1 MMVGVDEQIPCERT
15 PMSFPDLVMRLAPSL
30 LFAASAYAAP
40 ILESPQA
47 FNPYSRTASAIT
59 GPVIVSRSSIVF
71 GNGAGTQLTF
81 LDDVRSKWG
90 ASNQSFRAQIFA
102 LDSDPG
108 QLLNGN
114 ALCGAGDAPT
124 HLAAFQSDNF
134 GSWILTLAVFRG
146 KDAPASIDDA
156 GLCGT
161 FNFAMDGPIE
171 EIVGEDAADDDG
183 SEGLPPIG
191 PVEMPD
197 VSEPNIGAVA
207 ALLLAAPAG
216 AREVSFEAGIVEQLR
231 CDVDPAPLPF
241 FAAIDQAGRLEID
254 SRIGYDSVSCYTITG
269 GMTVR
274 GMTFDMICGFEED
287 QSIAN
292 WSDYFYRGPGTSPG
306 QSLSLLSLSSEAEML
321 AWARDTLRVPDPE
334 RRVDERF
341 IPGDDRSGSE
351 VSCTNWIA
359 NSADD
364 TSAPSPVFA
373 GELNELLDAAIRLR
387 QAHVIRSYE
396 KCRSS
401 GTPDAACRD
410 ELESLHPREISAL
423 ARIEDNIGSVSKG
436 EISKA
441 TANCHD
447 PSHDYR
453 DLIECWEQLADQ
465 LEKGLEIFPAK
476 RPGFQWSDLP
486 GVFVSLDPVQRKS
499 LVLCVR
505 GRVSTNFKETVAH
518 NLRSGGNDAA
528 WALKVHASE
537 NYLMVEVAEAAG
549 WSGMQDYYEREA
561 RASKKLVRGEI
572 AFSEYRQV
580 AKQNEGRLAT
590 VLAPEASRQSVHESN
605 FSRLDQL
612 CDEVA
617 LAVIGR
623 AKYAASQ

>member
-1 MMVGVDEQIPCERT
+1 
-15 PMSFPDLVMRLAPSL
+15 MSFPGLAMRLAPSL

-40 ILESPQA
+40 LLESPQA

-59 GPVIVSRSSIVF
+59 GPVIVSRSGIVF

-102 LDSDPG
+102 LESDPG
-108 QLLNGN
+108 ELLNGN
-114 ALCGAGDAPT
+114 ALCGADEAPT
-124 HLAAFQSDNF
+124 HLAAFQSENF
-134 GSWILTLAVFRG
+134 DSWILTLAVFRG
-146 KDAPASIDDA
+146 KEPPASIDDA

-161 FNFAMDGPIE
+161 FNFVMDGPIE
-171 EIVGEDAADDDG
+171 EIVGEDAADDDN
-183 SEGLPPIG
+183 SEGLTPIG
-191 PVEMPD
+191 PVKIPH
-197 VSEPNIGAVA
+197 VLEPNIGAVT
-207 ALLLAAPAG
+207 ALLLAAPRG
-216 AREVSFEAGIVEQLR
+216 KSEVSFEAGIVEQLR
-231 CDVDPAPLPF
+231 CDVAPAPLPF

-254 SRIGYDSVSCYTITG
+254 SRVGYDSTSCYTIAG
-269 GMTVR
+269 GMKVR
-274 GMTFDMICGFEED
+274 GMEFDVICGFEED

-351 VSCTNWIA
+351 VSCTSWIA
-359 NSADD
+359 NSAVD
-364 TSAPSPVFA
+364 TSPSSPVFA
-373 GELNELLDAAIRLR
+373 GELKELLDAAIMLKR
-387 QAHVIRSYE
+387 AHVVRSYE

-401 GTPDAACRD
+401 GAPDAACRD
-410 ELESLHPREISAL
+410 ELEALHPREISAL
-423 ARIEDNIGSVSKG
+423 VRIGKSIGNMRENEVSK
-436 EISKA
+436 A
-441 TANCHD
+441 VANCYD
-447 PSHDYR
+447 PFHDYR
-453 DLIECWEQLADQ
+453 DLIECWEQLAAQ
-465 LEKGLEIFPAK
+465 LEKGKEIVPAK
-476 RPGFQWSDLP
+476 RKSFHWSELP
-486 GVFVSLDPVQRKS
+486 SRFSSLDPVQKRS

-590 VLAPEASRQSVHESN
+590 VLAPEASRQTVHESN